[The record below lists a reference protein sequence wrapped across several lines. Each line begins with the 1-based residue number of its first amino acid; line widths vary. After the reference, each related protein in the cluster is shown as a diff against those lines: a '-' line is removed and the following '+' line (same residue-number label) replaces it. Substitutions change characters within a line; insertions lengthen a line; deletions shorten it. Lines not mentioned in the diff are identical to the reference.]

1 MSRCKSASRPAERFG
16 RRVGALRKTL
26 TSAIC
31 LCAAVGLVPLR
42 ADAET
47 MSSALSRAYMGNPDL
62 NQQRASVR
70 ATDEN
75 LPRALSGFR
84 PTVTGTGNAGVA
96 YQENRADLAPGSSS
110 SSTSSGTGS
119 GAASGSG
126 GGSSTI
132 HVHTQNLSFPRG
144 VGVSVQ
150 QNFYNGERTRNSAK
164 QAESQ
169 IDAAR
174 ETMRLTEQNTLQNG
188 ATAYMNVLRDTA
200 ILNLRKNNITVLE
213 EQLRQTRDR
222 FEVGEVTRTDV
233 AQAQSSLAQARSDFY
248 TAQANLQNSIANYR
262 QIIGVEP
269 RRLEPAQTIE
279 RLLPK
284 TLTAAIALGLV
295 EHPGVV
301 AAFHQVDIAALNVK
315 IQEGALLPTLNA
327 VASVNQNWDPSGI
340 PRTQVLTAV
349 GQLQLNVP
357 IYQGGIEYANIRQAK
372 EQLGQ
377 ARLNADLQRDTV
389 RATIV
394 STWGLL
400 ETARATI
407 YSAQSAVTAAEIALA
422 GTREEARVGQ
432 RTTLDVLNAQQTLL
446 NARVSLVSA
455 QRDRVVASYAVY
467 AAIGKLTAENLGL
480 DVILYDPTVHFDQVK
495 GKWWGTQNPD
505 WR

>member
-1 MSRCKSASRPAERFG
+1 MSRWKSASVPAESIG
-16 RRVGALRKTL
+16 RRPNALKISV
-26 TSAIC
+26 TSALC
-31 LCAAVGLVPLR
+31 LCSALALVPSR
-42 ADAET
+42 AGAET

-75 LPRALSGFR
+75 LPRALSAFR
-84 PTVTGTGNAGVA
+84 PTVTATGNMGAEYLESRPDV
-96 YQENRADLAPGSSS
+96 SSS
-110 SSTSSGTGS
+110 SSSS
-119 GAASGSG
+119 SGSG
-126 GGSSTI
+126 GGSSTV
-132 HVHTQNLSFPRG
+132 HVRHRSLSFPRSA
-144 VGVSVQ
+144 GVSIQ
-150 QNFYNGERTRNSAK
+150 ENLYNGERTRNSSK

-174 ETMRLTEQNTLQNG
+174 ETMRLTEENTLQNG

-279 RLLPK
+279 KLLPK

-295 EHPGVV
+295 EHPGIV

-315 IQEGALLPTLNA
+315 IQEGALLPTLSA
-327 VASVNQNWDPSGI
+327 VGAVNQQFDVQGT
-340 PRTQVLTAV
+340 PRTQIFTAS

-357 IYQGGIEYANIRQAK
+357 LYQGGIEYANIRQAK

-394 STWGLL
+394 SSWGLL

-407 YSAQSAVTAAEIALA
+407 YSSQSAVTAAETALA
-422 GTREEARVGQ
+422 GTREGARVAQ
-432 RTTLDVLNAQQTLL
+432 PRTPH
-446 NARVSLVSA
+446 
-455 QRDRVVASYAVY
+455 
-467 AAIGKLTAENLGL
+467 G
-480 DVILYDPTVHFDQVK
+480 P
-495 GKWWGTQNPD
+495 
-505 WR
+505 

>member
-1 MSRCKSASRPAERFG
+1 MSRWKSASVPAGRFG
-16 RRVGALRKTL
+16 RSPNALKKTL
-26 TSAIC
+26 TSALC
-31 LCAAVGLVPLR
+31 LCSALALVPGR
-42 ADAET
+42 ASAET

-84 PTVTGTGNAGVA
+84 PTVTATGNAGV
-96 YQENRADLAPGSSS
+96 QFEETRADVTTSSS
-110 SSTSSGTGS
+110 S
-119 GAASGSG
+119 SGSG
-126 GGSSTI
+126 GGNT
-132 HVHTQNLSFPRG
+132 VHTHNRALSFPRG

-150 QNFYNGERTRNSAK
+150 ENFYNGERTRNSAK

-284 TLTAAIALGLV
+284 TLTAAITVGLV
-295 EHPGVV
+295 EHPGIV

-327 VASVNQNWDPSGI
+327 VGSVTQNYDVQGT
-340 PRTQVLTAV
+340 PRTQIFTAS

-357 IYQGGIEYANIRQAK
+357 LYQGGIEYANIRQAK

-432 RTTLDVLNAQQTLL
+432 RTTLDVLNAQQVLL

-467 AAIGKLTAENLGL
+467 AAIGKLTADNLAL
-480 DVILYDPTVHFDQVK
+480 DVILYDPTIHFDQVK
-495 GKWWGTQNPD
+495 GKWWGTQTPD

>member
-1 MSRCKSASRPAERFG
+1 MFRPAERFG
-16 RRVGALRKTL
+16 RKARVLKILLNAAAYL
-26 TSAIC
+26 SAV
-31 LCAAVGLVPLR
+31 LAFVPVR

-47 MSSALSRAYMGNPDL
+47 MSSALSRAYMGNPDI

-84 PTVTGTGNAGVA
+84 PTVNATGNAGVQ
-96 YQENRADLAPGSSS
+96 YQESRTPVSTSSS
-110 SSTSSGTGS
+110 SSSSSSG
-119 GAASGSG
+119 GSG
-126 GGSSTI
+126 GPTTI
-132 HVHTQNLSFPRG
+132 HNRSLTFPRT
-144 VGVSVQ
+144 VGVTIQ
-150 QNFYNGERTRNSAK
+150 QNFYNGERTRNSSK

-233 AQAQSSLAQARSDFY
+233 AQAQSSLAQSRSDFY
-248 TAQANLQNSIANYR
+248 TAQANLQNSIANFR

-279 RLLPK
+279 RLLPH

-295 EHPGVV
+295 EHPGII
-301 AAFHQVDIAALNVK
+301 AAFHQVDVAALNVK

-327 VASVNQNWDPSGI
+327 VGSVTQNYDVQGT
-340 PRTQVLTAV
+340 PRSQVLTAL

-394 STWGLL
+394 SSWGLL

-455 QRDRVVASYAVY
+455 QRDRVVASYAVFG
-467 AAIGKLTAENLGL
+467 AIGRLNADNLGL

-495 GKWWGTQNPD
+495 GKWFGTQTSD

>member
-1 MSRCKSASRPAERFG
+1 MSRWKSACCRVERFG
-16 RRVGALRKTL
+16 RPADVLKKSL
-26 TSAIC
+26 TSALC
-31 LCAAVGLVPLR
+31 LCAVLAFVPVS

-75 LPRALSGFR
+75 LPRALSAFR
-84 PTVTGTGNAGVA
+84 PTVTGTANAGA
-96 YQENRADLAPGSSS
+96 QYQDLREPLSSSSSGSSS
-110 SSTSSGTGS
+110 SSSGGS
-119 GAASGSG
+119 G
-126 GGSSTI
+126 SSARLHLRTL
-132 HVHTQNLSFPRG
+132 TFPRG
-144 VGVSVQ
+144 AGVTVQ
-150 QNFYNGERTRNSAK
+150 QNFYNGERTRNSSK

-295 EHPGVV
+295 EHPGIV
-301 AAFHQVDIAALNVK
+301 AAFHQVDIQALNVK

-327 VASVNQNWDPSGI
+327 VGSVTQNYDISGT
-340 PRTQVLTAV
+340 PRSQVLTAS

-357 IYQGGIEYANIRQAK
+357 LYQGGIEYANIRQAK

-377 ARLNADLQRDTV
+377 SRLNADLQRDTV

-394 STWGLL
+394 SSWGLL

-407 YSAQSAVTAAEIALA
+407 YSSQSAVTAAEIALA

-467 AAIGKLTAENLGL
+467 AAIGKLNADNLAL

-495 GKWWGTQNPD
+495 GKWWGTQTPD

>member
-1 MSRCKSASRPAERFG
+1 MRPGRPAIG

-84 PTVTGTGNAGVA
+84 PTVTATGNMGAQFVETRVRGVSTGS
-96 YQENRADLAPGSSS
+96 GSSS
-110 SSTSSGTGS
+110 GGS
-119 GAASGSG
+119 GSAD
-126 GGSSTI
+126 I
-132 HVHTQNLSFPRG
+132 HTRSLTFPRG
-144 VGVSVQ
+144 VGVTVQ

-279 RLLPK
+279 ALLPK

-327 VASVNQNWDPSGI
+327 VASATQNYDILNQ
-340 PRTQVLTAV
+340 PRSEQFTAS

-357 IYQGGIEYANIRQAK
+357 LYQGGIEYANIRQAK

>member
-1 MSRCKSASRPAERFG
+1 MLKNS
-16 RRVGALRKTL
+16 L
-26 TSAIC
+26 TSVLC
-31 LCAAVGLVPLR
+31 LCVALACLPAG
-42 ADAET
+42 AGAET

-84 PTVTGTGNAGVA
+84 PTVTATGNAGA
-96 YQENRADLAPGSSS
+96 QYEDLRSNP
-110 SSTSSGTGS
+110 TSSG
-119 GAASGSG
+119 GSG
-126 GGSSTI
+126 GAGGGTTST
-132 HVHTQNLSFPRG
+132 HLRTRTLTFPRS
-144 VGVSVQ
+144 VGAQVQ
-150 QNFYNGERTRNSAK
+150 ETFYNGERTRNSAK

-248 TAQANLQNSIANYR
+248 TAQANLLNSIANFR

-295 EHPGVV
+295 EHPGIV

-315 IQEGALLPTLNA
+315 IQEGALLPTLSA
-327 VASVNQNWDPSGI
+327 VGAVNQQFDVQGT
-340 PRTQVLTAV
+340 PRTQIFTAS

-357 IYQGGIEYANIRQAK
+357 LYQGGIEYANIRQAK

-394 STWGLL
+394 SSWGLL
-400 ETARATI
+400 ETARAKI
-407 YSAQSAVTAAEIALA
+407 HSSQSAVTAAEIALA

-446 NARVSLVSA
+446 NARVALVSA

-467 AAIGKLTAENLGL
+467 AAIGRLTAENLGL
-480 DVILYDPTVHFDQVK
+480 DVILYDPTIHFDQVK
-495 GKWWGTQNPD
+495 GKWFGTQTPD